1 MAAALV
7 AAFLCL
13 STAAG
18 IERAGAAE
26 AVDARLAL
34 VVDDFGYTFGP
45 LVRAFL
51 ELPSGVAMS
60 VVPGTP
66 HAREIALAA
75 REAGHPVL
83 VHLPMEPVGY
93 PKQDP
98 GAGAV
103 MTADSDSTV
112 RAKVRAAIALV
123 PGAEGLSNHMGSKAM
138 SDARIVRIV
147 IEEAHAAGLYVLD
160 SKTSAGSPAR
170 EIAAELGAAFA
181 ENGRYWDGGSTPPDE
196 IAAGLASL
204 ARRARSHGSAI
215 GIGHPNRRSLEALS
229 AFLGGPMLEGVR
241 LVPLSALVGPAAAL
255 ATDVDS
261 AVESAAGAR

>member
-1 MAAALV
+1 VAAALV

-13 STAAG
+13 SAAAG
-18 IERAGAAE
+18 IERADARE

-34 VVDDFGYTFGP
+34 VVDDFGYSFGP

-98 GAGAV
+98 GKGAV
-103 MTADSDSTV
+103 MVADSDSTV

-147 IEEAHAAGLYVLD
+147 IEETRAAGLYFFD
-160 SKTSAGSPAR
+160 SKTAPGSPAK
-170 EIAAELGAAFA
+170 EIARELGVGFV
-181 ENGRYWDGGSTPPDE
+181 ENGRYWDKGSTPADE
-196 IAAGLASL
+196 IAAGLAQL
-204 ARRARSHGSAI
+204 ARRARTRGRAV
-215 GIGHPNRRSLEALS
+215 GIGHPNKRSLEALS
-229 AFLGGPMLEGVR
+229 AFLGSAMMEGVR
-241 LVPLSALVGPAAAL
+241 LAPLGEMLEPKAKV
-255 ATDVDS
+255 ATGGGAGVDS
-261 AVESAAGAR
+261 AAGSR

>member
-13 STAAG
+13 SAAAG
-18 IERAGAAE
+18 IERADAGE

-34 VVDDFGYTFGP
+34 VVDDFGYSFGP

-75 REAGHPVL
+75 RDAGHPVL

-98 GAGAV
+98 GDGAV
-103 MTADSDSTV
+103 MAADSDSTV
-112 RAKVRAAIALV
+112 RAKVRAAIAAV
-123 PGAEGLSNHMGSKAM
+123 PGAEGLSNHMGSRAM
-138 SDARIVRIV
+138 SDERIVRIV
-147 IEEAHAAGLYVLD
+147 IEETRAAGLYFLD
-160 SKTSAGSPAR
+160 SKTGAGSPAR
-170 EIAAELGAAFA
+170 EIACELGVAFA
-181 ENGRYWDGGSTPPDE
+181 ENRRYWDTGAMATDE
-196 IAAGLASL
+196 IAGSLASL
-204 ARRARSHGSAI
+204 ARRARVRGSAV
-215 GIGHPNRRSLEALS
+215 GIGHPNEQSLEALS
-229 AFLGGPMLEGVR
+229 AFLGSPMLEGVR
-241 LVPLSALVGPAAAL
+241 LAPLGELVEPAAAL
-255 ATDVDS
+255 ATGGDP
-261 AVESAAGAR
+261 AAESAAGTR